1 MQTDIPLKRL
11 RNGLSVSTLSRQ
23 FWCEKAVELSLTHK
37 VPETEEMAR
46 GKTRHKELHEET
58 AELIQVKVAS
68 IVDSIGLGLHNML
81 VGLIR
86 VKEKAQTRELPVFGW
101 LPTLNIPLFGH
112 IDELLVED
120 DRTKII
126 DHKTRK
132 SDRMPGRA
140 QIRVTEFQLMTYY
153 GLLKTIQ
160 SETFDFRKILEC
172 YNLNGNSTFTD
183 EFLDELGPKEE
194 PLEKNL
200 LKLTI
205 MINEAAKIIPE
216 LSKDLE
222 IIYENQETKRH
233 IGKHNFQFNTESWK
247 RDIEYATQYWLGKRP
262 AILVDERNRWKCNYC
277 AFKSGSICPIWIELN
292 NKNIL

>member
-1 MQTDIPLKRL
+1 M
-11 RNGLSVSTLSRQ
+11 STLSSQ

-58 AELIQVKVAS
+58 AELIPVKVVS
-68 IVDSIGLGLHNML
+68 IADSIGLGLHNLL

-101 LPTLNIPLFGH
+101 LPILNIPLFGH

-120 DRTKII
+120 DRTKVI

-132 SDRMPGRA
+132 SGRMPTRA

-153 GLLKTIQ
+153 HLLKNIR
-160 SETFDFRKILEC
+160 SGVFDFRKILEC
-172 YNLNGNSTFTD
+172 YNLDSNSTFTD
-183 EFLDELGPKEE
+183 EFLDELGLAEE

-205 MINEAAKIIPE
+205 MINEAAGIIPE
-216 LSKDLE
+216 LSQDLE
-222 IIYENQETKRH
+222 IIYENQQTKRH
-233 IGKHNFQFNTESWK
+233 IGKHTFKFDAENWR
-247 RDIEYATQYWLGKRP
+247 RDIDYAVQYWLGQRP
-262 AILVDERNRWKCNYC
+262 ARLVGERNRWKCNFC
-277 AFKSGSICPIWIELN
+277 AFKSESICPIWTE
-292 NKNIL
+292 

>member
-1 MQTDIPLKRL
+1 MQADIPLKKLKNR
-11 RNGLSVSTLSRQ
+11 LSVSTLSSQ
-23 FWCEKAVELSLTHK
+23 FWCEKAVELSFTHK
-37 VPETEEMAR
+37 VPETEVMAR
-46 GKTRHKELHEET
+46 GRTRHKELHEET
-58 AELIQVKVAS
+58 AELIPVKVVS
-68 IVDSIGLGLHNML
+68 IADSIGLGFHNML

-101 LPTLNIPLFGH
+101 LPRLNIPLFGH

-120 DRTKII
+120 NRTKVI

-132 SDRMPGRA
+132 SDRMPTRA
-140 QIRVTEFQLMTYY
+140 QTRVTEFQLMSYY
-153 GLLKTIQ
+153 SLLKTIQ

-172 YNLNGNSTFTD
+172 YNLDSNSTFTD
-183 EFLDELGPKEE
+183 EFLDELGPNEK

-222 IIYENQETKRH
+222 IIYENQDTKKL
-233 IGKHNFQFNTESWK
+233 IGKHTFQFDAERWK
-247 RDIEYATQYWLGKRP
+247 RDIEFATQYWLGERP
-262 AILVDERNRWKCNYC
+262 AMLVGKRNRWKCNFC
-277 AFKSGSICPIWIELN
+277 AFKSESICPIWKE
-292 NKNIL
+292 